1 MNANLMLC
9 FAFFVLSALCGAIAA
24 PLPNTESA
32 GELITNTT
40 ESIAESYNTTSPTN
54 STPTTAAAIAQSQLS
69 ASGFNCSAPGEG
81 HDFAVAAGYL
91 LEGLY
96 LLDDYSKIVQRSYRN
111 FIDQEHQCSTPEITK
126 AYDIDSSNNN
136 IWNSLAALQG
146 YADLA
151 RLASQ
156 SANQLQDEP
165 RNQMQGV
172 DDLISAVLS
181 DYKTVLAQQHCECN
195 PSAPCNRVVL
205 TPSIILRP
213 GCKHYP
219 YVARNLYTDV
229 LNAENITDGLNLPTT
244 NTITTNQWV
253 NTRLGIDSPAY
264 TYFQ

>member
-9 FAFFVLSALCGAIAA
+9 FAFCVLSALCGAIAA

-111 FIDQEHQCSTPEITK
+111 FVS
-126 AYDIDSSNNN
+126 
-136 IWNSLAALQG
+136 G
-146 YADLA
+146 Y
-151 RLASQ
+151 
-156 SANQLQDEP
+156 N
-165 RNQMQGV
+165 
-172 DDLISAVLS
+172 
-181 DYKTVLAQQHCECN
+181 H
-195 PSAPCNRVVL
+195 
-205 TPSIILRP
+205 
-213 GCKHYP
+213 
-219 YVARNLYTDV
+219 
-229 LNAENITDGLNLPTT
+229 
-244 NTITTNQWV
+244 
-253 NTRLGIDSPAY
+253 
-264 TYFQ
+264 